1 MIPTAQPDPSAALN
15 ALVDR
20 IGRPAWQARMVELK
34 RGCVPTYAGR
44 ALAQLHALELTVERL
59 RRPGRNTPATAL
71 DRRVACL
78 AEAVVTLADSLTPR
92 GRARLD
98 VVLAQAVQGPG
109 NLVPLFHIMRT
120 AAVQRARG
128 FDVGFAAL
136 EEDAPFDLMLHRQG
150 QEAEI
155 VCDVMS
161 AEAGRDLHRGAWSQL
176 MDRVDPDL
184 QSWLAAHPG
193 RYLLKMT
200 LPQGLKNAG
209 APGADGTPLAEL
221 HRRIARMLSDSRRA
235 DHDEAAVLRLD
246 PLMLAAAQ
254 MTDRAPD
261 RAGGELGLMPRLRRE
276 FGPEAHLAV
285 TSAGQGVFV
294 MAARAGREDEVAGAV
309 HRRMAEI
316 APARLTGARP
326 GILAM
331 FLEDTDRLEWH
342 ALRGQLRLE
351 GEARHFMTRPEAR
364 AVVAVTCASRLE
376 LLGPDEAEGSPCA
389 ELRFRNPGHPHA
401 RAPALAPAVL
411 SST

>member
-1 MIPTAQPDPSAALN
+1 MNNADSLDHSPALN

-20 IGRPAWQARMVELK
+20 IGRPVWQARMAELK
-34 RGCVPTYAGR
+34 RGCVATYAGR
-44 ALAQLHALELTVERL
+44 ALGQLHALELTIERL
-59 RRPGRNTPATAL
+59 RRPGRNTPTTELDRRIGCLATAL
-71 DRRVACL
+71 VS
-78 AEAVVTLADSLTPR
+78 LADSLTAQ
-92 GRARLD
+92 GRERLD
-98 VVLAQAVQGPG
+98 AALGLAMRGPG
-109 NLVPLFHIMRT
+109 NLVPLFHLIRT
-120 AAVQRARG
+120 ASVQRGRG
-128 FDVGFAAL
+128 FEVGFAGFD
-136 EEDAPFDLMLHRQG
+136 EDAPFDLLLNRMGL
-150 QEAEI
+150 EAEL

-161 AEAGRDLHRGAWSQL
+161 AEAGRDLHRRAWSQL
-176 MDRVDPDL
+176 MDRVDADL
-184 QSWLAAHPG
+184 HSWLAAHPG

-200 LPQGLKNAG
+200 LPQGLKG
-209 APGADGTPLAEL
+209 TEAPADCTPLSEL
-221 HRRIARMLSDSRRA
+221 HRRITRMLSDCRRA

-254 MTDRAPD
+254 ANDREASG
-261 RAGGELGLMPRLRRE
+261 AGLMPSLRRE

-316 APARLTGARP
+316 APARLTGTRP

-376 LLGPDEAEGSPCA
+376 LLGPDETEGCPCA
-389 ELRFRNPGHPHA
+389 ELRFRNPSHPSA
-401 RAPALAPAVL
+401 KALALAPAVL
-411 SST
+411 SSP